1 MVREEVETCV
11 LNIQHDPGE
20 VWLICLSENVQSQQ
34 NEKNKPSYVG
44 IYTEKWIFYIWITDD
59 YKKKDQRDCT
69 YCTYALEEIM
79 KRE

>member
-1 MVREEVETCV
+1 MCF
-11 LNIQHDPGE
+11 
-20 VWLICLSENVQSQQ
+20 SENVQAKQ

-69 YCTYALEEIM
+69 YIWIGGDYEERIILAVCTPN
-79 KRE
+79 